1 MKEKFEPI
9 EQKVDKKVKL
19 RREKSLISSKI
30 FRETGIPF
38 SLREKLGLDKI
49 AEMIQ
54 KEELLDEAEK
64 EVLIK
69 NLEEEA
75 QLQKEISE
83 ISTQPVKI
91 LEDFRFKNLLE
102 AFKKANQINVKKELS
117 EQKIRALEIKYEKL
131 NKEKI
136 EKRLEEI
143 NQEERGYW
151 DKNREEINMALKELR
166 EKYEIPL
173 EKAEVEKDFEKIEGL
188 KKEMEKFEKENPY
201 LSKLNEFQA
210 KKHLTLNLLAR
221 REKKKEK
228 EYLTPSDYKILSQEK
243 EKIKELKKEYQEL
256 LQSSPE
262 AFIGLHLKELKN
274 YQEKLEENKIVE
286 TPYVKEKIEEIITHL
301 KTQIPV
307 FLYGHYGSGKTE
319 LARHIAREYLSKEK
333 IKEFIKSHPKPE
345 REKFESE
352 KDYQKALENWQ
363 GEIEKIKEPVVFRG
377 AKDITLEELYGHLAL
392 VRKNSKS
399 FEEFHQKVE
408 EEKDKFF
415 GNHPELSEEEKKYY
429 TQLIENFVSNQE
441 SQGTITD
448 FVLGPVY
455 EAAKEGKVL
464 IIDEANAIP
473 HSVLIS
479 LNDILTRKVGEKIY
493 VQQDGVEPITIKEGF
508 SIILTGNLGERY
520 EELREKMDIAF
531 LSRVHPVEYEY
542 LPQYYPK
549 NKEEDSLSLKEN
561 ASEKNELFHLLLAM
575 VMDKKGNIQAPQDT
589 IEKLWKLA
597 VDSKVIQDVFSQ
609 KLVSQ
614 ELYGY
619 QESGGGKYLYRL
631 TSGVPSIRNLKRI
644 IEMWKAEKFKYELD
658 HYLWQDFIKEITNPK
673 DRAYVFQIFESY
685 PGGFFED
692 WKHSPYSSID
702 AMINFEVEDPKRE
715 AESIEFYPPKEVI
728 EAGFGKIPERKE
740 YPEIEEKSPE
750 EKEKILISLE
760 KRAASIKKR
769 IEKLMEL
776 FSDLER
782 IGWDKGKIE
791 KNRKILEE
799 AESLVKEVISECEKW
814 LSGKR
819 PETEED
825 FRKIIEKLEKKLEE
839 AVSKLEEAK

>member
-1 MKEKFEPI
+1 MKEKFKPI
-9 EQKVDKKVKL
+9 EQKVDEKVKL
-19 RREKSLISSKI
+19 RREKSLVSSKI

-38 SLREKLGLDKI
+38 SLREKLGLDKMVEI
-49 AEMIQ
+49 IQ
-54 KEELLDEAEK
+54 EEELLDEAEK

-69 NLEEEA
+69 NLEEEVR
-75 QLQKEISE
+75 LQKEISE

-117 EQKIRALEIKYEKL
+117 EQKIRALEVKYEKID
-131 NKEKI
+131 KEKI

-143 NQEERGYW
+143 NQEEREYR
-151 DKNREEINMALKELR
+151 DKNREEINVALKELR

-173 EKAEVEKDFEKIEGL
+173 EKAEVEKDFEKIEEL
-188 KKEMEKFEKENPY
+188 KKEMERFEKENPY

-210 KKHLTLNLLAR
+210 KKHLTFSLLTKK
-221 REKKKEK
+221 EKKKEK

-243 EKIKELKKEYQEL
+243 EKIKELEKEYQEL
-256 LQSSPE
+256 LQSNPE

-399 FEEFHQKVE
+399 FEEFYQKVE
-408 EEKDKFF
+408 EEKNKFF
-415 GNHPELSEEEKKYY
+415 ENHPELNEEERKYY
-429 TQLIENFVSNQE
+429 IQLIENFVSNQE
-441 SQGTITD
+441 AQGTVTD

-549 NKEEDSLSLKEN
+549 SEKDSLSLKEN

-575 VMDKKGNIQAPQDT
+575 VIDKKGNIQAPRGT

-597 VDSKVIQDVFSQ
+597 VGSKVIQDVFSQ

-619 QESGGGKYLYRL
+619 RESGGRKSLYRL
-631 TSGVPSIRNLKRI
+631 TSGVPSIRNLKRV
-644 IEMWKAEKFKYELD
+644 IEMWKAEKFRYELD

-685 PGGFFED
+685 PGGFFEG
-692 WKHSPYSSID
+692 WKHSSYSAID
-702 AMINFEVEDPKRE
+702 AMINFEVKDPQRE
-715 AESIEFYPPKEVI
+715 AEPIEFYPPKEII

-750 EKEKILISLE
+750 EKEKILISFE
-760 KRAASIKKR
+760 KRAVDLKKE
-769 IEKLMEL
+769 IENLKE
-776 FSDLER
+776 FISDLEK
-782 IGWDKGKIE
+782 IGEDKEKIE
-791 KNRKILEE
+791 REKKILEE
-799 AESLVKEVISECEKW
+799 AENLVKEVISECEEW

-825 FRKIIEKLEKKLEE
+825 FQKIIEKMEEKLEE
-839 AVSKLEEAK
+839 VISKLEEVK